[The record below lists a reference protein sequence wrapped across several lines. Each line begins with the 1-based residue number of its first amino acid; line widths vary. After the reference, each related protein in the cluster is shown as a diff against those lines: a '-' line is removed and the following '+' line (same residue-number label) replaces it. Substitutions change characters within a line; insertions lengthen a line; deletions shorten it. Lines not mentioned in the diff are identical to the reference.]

1 MTPPASEPG
10 SFSLLIDGAGTV
22 NGTSFTAKGRGEGD
36 SLTGDLSYE
45 VEFSDVHEGTDLF
58 ANLLAV
64 LILPTGLFG
73 RELDDAE
80 NLLTIAGGE
89 FRFRQ
94 LLAGEGV
101 AAQASGSLRL
111 TGEREFTFASSA
123 EGDVDFADVSEI
135 QPFSVI
141 MVPAGLGKVIETIEW
156 PIVERGRVRRIY
168 SIRHFTFEPVRALK
182 SEQLRDVR
190 IQPPRADGLRLQLS
204 INSAI
209 RPFR

>member
-1 MTPPASEPG
+1 MSPG
-10 SFSLLIDGAGTV
+10 SDPGFFSLLIDGVGTV
-22 NGTSFTAKGRGEGD
+22 NGTRFTANGRGEG
-36 SLTGDLSYE
+36 SSVTGDLSYE

-89 FRFRQ
+89 FRFSQ

-101 AAQASGSLRL
+101 SAQASGKLTL
-111 TGEREFTFASSA
+111 TGEREFTFSSSA
-123 EGDVDFADVSEI
+123 EGEVNFVRVSAI
-135 QPFSVI
+135 HPFSVI
-141 MVPAGLGKVIETIEW
+141 MVPAGLGKLIETIEW
-156 PIVERGRVRRIY
+156 PIVERDEVRRIY
-168 SIRHFTFEPVRALK
+168 SIRHFTFEPVRTLRQ
-182 SEQLRDVR
+182 EQLRDVR
-190 IQPPRADGLRLQLS
+190 IEPPHADGLRLELR